1 MTWLVPLML
10 MILCVAGSSWDNSK
24 GSIIGS
30 LPGSWLPFSRS
41 SRTRKLSLASR
52 MTDRECSVV
61 TGRHPSTMLRS
72 PCCLESEST
81 LSTRVR
87 GTWVS
92 QSVNLAR
99 YYVLHIKLCLY
110 TFEHN
115 ALSSDFLQM
124 EHFRKV
130 VASLTWFAKR
140 GLTSM
145 RSRLGS
151 GCWRDLMLVFGS
163 LVCWPISAAWEVK
176 RSKKIWKRR
185 NSQNS
190 TCRLIPCSV
199 TALIVSRFMPCA
211 SISSSF
217 TVPFGLRMITTL
229 GSES

>member
-92 QSVNLAR
+92 QSVNFAR
-99 YYVLHIKLCLY
+99 SYVVHIKLCLY

-115 ALSSDFLQM
+115 ALSSYFCKWNTLVRLWPHSPGLQR
-124 EHFRKV
+124 EVWHQWDPALAV
-130 VASLTWFAKR
+130 GVGGIWCSC
-140 GLTSM
+140 SDHSSVD
-145 RSRLGS
+145 RSQQ
-151 GCWRDLMLVFGS
+151 
-163 LVCWPISAAWEVK
+163 PEK
-176 RSKKIWKRR
+176 
-185 NSQNS
+185 
-190 TCRLIPCSV
+190 
-199 TALIVSRFMPCA
+199 
-211 SISSSF
+211 
-217 TVPFGLRMITTL
+217 
-229 GSES
+229 